1 MVCKYMKSDD
11 SILYKLGGDYNIYIY
26 IYIDIYMFHLQIGR
40 NLGSASGLYA
50 VHDPF
55 VGDDGFCPYGST
67 VDWKLYDG
75 TGWVAEPNFRVQCSG
90 NMN

>member
-1 MVCKYMKSDD
+1 M
-11 SILYKLGGDYNIYIY
+11 
-26 IYIDIYMFHLQIGR
+26 
-40 NLGSASGLYA
+40 
-50 VHDPF
+50 HDPF
-55 VGDDGFCPYGST
+55 MGDDGFCPYGST